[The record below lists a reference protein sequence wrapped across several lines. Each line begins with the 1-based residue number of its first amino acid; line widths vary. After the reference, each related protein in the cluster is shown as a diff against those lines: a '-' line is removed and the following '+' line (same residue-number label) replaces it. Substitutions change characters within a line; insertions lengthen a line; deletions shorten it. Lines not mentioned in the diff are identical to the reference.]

1 MPEGSADVFSKSVFK
16 RFLPYLESASKSLIK
31 EITTRT
37 YEKNTV
43 LIVSIVDSFDDSGV
57 YVFLYVYQ

>member
-1 MPEGSADVFSKSVFK
+1 MVAGGSADVFSKSVFK
-16 RFLPYLESASKSLIK
+16 RFWPYLESASKSLIK

-43 LIVSIVDSFDDSGV
+43 LIVSIVDSFDTQASM
-57 YVFLYVYQ
+57 FFYVYQ